1 MLTHI
6 DIKNFVLIEQLSLD
20 LNAGLTVI
28 TGETGA
34 GKSIIM
40 DAIELALGQRAD
52 NLTVRQGADQCE
64 ITLIFDVQQNS
75 AAEEWLTTHE
85 LNSDDECIIRRVIS
99 SDGRSRATI
108 NNVPSPLQQIKDLAS
123 ILINIHGQHQH
134 QALLK
139 RSYQR
144 ELLDA
149 YANHFELSNQVSIL
163 YNAWNTIQTE
173 LNSLLN
179 DQQDHS
185 AEITLLTDQIAELEA
200 CELQADTYERLD
212 LEHKQLASIDSQLL
226 HLNQAY
232 QLLSQQEDGNVLD
245 QLDLIERA
253 LHSEKNLLPQLNN
266 GLELV
271 NSAVLSLQEANSE
284 LEKILSSLEPNPER
298 LLEVEKRLEKIHHFS
313 RKHRIKANDL
323 HTVQESLET
332 RLHSLIHSEARA
344 NELKM
349 QLDKVNV
356 DYQKAA
362 EQLSS
367 SREKAATKLSKAIS
381 AQMQEL
387 SLSGA
392 TLKIEVQPQHQSRPH
407 PDGQDLIEFLVQTNP
422 NQPLNSLSKV
432 VSGGELS
439 RISLAIH
446 VTTGQQMTIPTQIF
460 DEVDVGIGGPTASI
474 VGELLRQLGTQSQI
488 LCITHLPQVA
498 ANGHDHLYV
507 CKNTDK
513 NKAFTTIIR
522 LSREQR
528 AQELA
533 RMLGD
538 LTLNANAIAHAEN
551 LLSNAEAIS

>member
-52 NLTVRQGADQCE
+52 NSTVRQGADQCE
-64 ITLIFDVQQNS
+64 ITLIFDVQKNS
-75 AAEEWLTTHE
+75 AAVEWLTAHE

-144 ELLDA
+144 EFLDA
-149 YANHFELSNQVSIL
+149 YANHFELSNQVKLFYDS
-163 YNAWNTIQTE
+163 WNLIQTE

-185 AEITLLTDQIAELEA
+185 AEITLLTDQIAELDA
-200 CELQADTYERLD
+200 CELQPDSYERLD

-253 LHSEKNLLPQLNN
+253 LQSEKNLLPQLNN

-271 NSAVLSLQEANSE
+271 NSAALSLQEANSE
-284 LEKILSSLEPNPER
+284 LEKILSALEPNPER
-298 LLEVEKRLEKIHHFS
+298 LLEVENRLEKIHHLS

-323 HTVQESLET
+323 HSLQETLEI
-332 RLHSLIHSEARA
+332 RLHSLIHSETRA
-344 NELKM
+344 TELKM
-349 QLDKVNV
+349 QLDKVNA

-362 EQLSS
+362 TQLSS

-392 TLKIEVQPQHQSRPH
+392 NLKIEVQPQLNSTPRA
-407 PDGQDLIEFLVQTNP
+407 DGQDIIEFLVQTNP
-422 NQPLNSLSKV
+422 NQPLNSLAKV

-460 DEVDVGIGGPTASI
+460 DEVDVGIGGPTATI
-474 VGELLRQLGTQSQI
+474 VGKLLRQLGTQSQI

-507 CKNTDK
+507 YKNTDK
-513 NKAFTTIIR
+513 NKASTTIIR